1 MNYGPDLSYGARYE
15 GPQSIGDFDNDGK
28 DEV

>member
-15 GPQSIGDFDNDGK
+15 GPQSIGDCDNDGEA
-28 DEV
+28 EV